1 MKNLNPNLR
10 CISCRVKLWDSRIG
24 MGYYLIIYGLL
35 NMRKF
40 EELES
45 NILSIWYLPTTN
57 FELQDIQERGELEF
71 GILYLYQG
79 NYKT

>member
-1 MKNLNPNLR
+1 MKNINHNLR

-24 MGYYLIIYGLL
+24 MGYHLIIYGLL
-35 NMRKF
+35 NMRKY

-71 GILYLYQG
+71 GIL
-79 NYKT
+79 

>member
-1 MKNLNPNLR
+1 MENLNPNLR
-10 CISCRVKLWDSRIG
+10 CISCCVELWDSRIR

-35 NMRKF
+35 NMRKY

-57 FELQDIQERGELEF
+57 FELQDIQERGEQEF
-71 GILYLYQG
+71 GIL
-79 NYKT
+79 

>member
-24 MGYYLIIYGLL
+24 MDYYLIIYWLL
-35 NMRKF
+35 NMRKH

-45 NILSIWYLPTTN
+45 NILSIWYLPTSN
-57 FELQDIQERGELEF
+57 FKLQDIQERGELEF
-71 GILYLYQG
+71 GIL
-79 NYKT
+79 